1 MSTILDKRMTAE
13 AVAASLSDGMT
24 IGIGGWA
31 TRRKPMALIRA
42 ILRSDLK
49 DLTIV
54 SYGGPDVGML
64 CAAGKVK
71 KLIFAFVSMDQIPLE
86 PYFRKARQAGAIEVW
101 EIDEGMF
108 QWGLRAAA
116 MRLPFLPTRI
126 GIGTDIITQPG
137 FRMVKNPY
145 DEGDELVAMPAIELD
160 AALIHAHRS
169 DEKGNL
175 LTLSPDPLF
184 DELYARAAPRVY
196 ASVEKLVSTA
206 ELNMAEN
213 ARFAL
218 VERARITGVVEAPL
232 GAHPTSAAPD
242 YQLDLGHL
250 KAYAASAD
258 AEDGWA
264 DYRARFVDVDD
275 AAYLDAVGGADAVSA
290 LPRPVY

>member
-1 MSTILDKRMTAE
+1 MSKTLDKRMTAE
-13 AVAASLSDGMT
+13 AVVASLADGMT

-42 ILRSDLK
+42 ILRSDLS

-86 PYFRKARQAGAIEVW
+86 PYFRKARQAGAIQVW

-108 QWGLRAAA
+108 HWGLRAAA

-137 FRMVKNPY
+137 FKMVRNPY
-145 DEGDELVAMPAIELD
+145 DETDELVAMPAIELD

-175 LTLSPDPLF
+175 LTLSADPFF

-196 ASVEKLVSTA
+196 ASVEKLVPTA
-206 ELNMAEN
+206 ELDMAEN

-218 VERARITGVVEAPL
+218 VERARITGVVEAPF

-250 KAYAASAD
+250 KTYAASAD
-258 AEDGWA
+258 IEDGWA
-264 DYRARFVDVDD
+264 DYRARFVDVGEPG
-275 AAYLDAVGGADAVSA
+275 YLDAVGGADAVSA
-290 LPRPVY
+290 LPRPAY